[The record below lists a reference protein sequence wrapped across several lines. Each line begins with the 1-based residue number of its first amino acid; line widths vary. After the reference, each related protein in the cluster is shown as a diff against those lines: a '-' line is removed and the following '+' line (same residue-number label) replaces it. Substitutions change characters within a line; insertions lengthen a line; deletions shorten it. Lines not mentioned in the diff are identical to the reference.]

1 MNSHLWLGE
10 RKRIDIR
17 SSYLKMRL
25 NLNKKDR
32 SKDFQALLKK
42 RLTVINLEIIKSL
55 ANIRSSECFTTH
67 AKSFQ
72 ISF

>member
-32 SKDFQALLKK
+32 SKDFQSLLKK
-42 RLTVINLEIIKSL
+42 RLTVINLEII
-55 ANIRSSECFTTH
+55 
-67 AKSFQ
+67 SF
-72 ISF
+72 